1 MDRERSEGRGVTRS
15 QERNPGSRLPALR
28 VVPNV
33 PAAAEISDRELVVL
47 LRAGDD
53 RGFAGAYA
61 RYAPRIFGFLVRLAR
76 SRAVAEDLFQH
87 TFLRLAER
95 GAGLAVDSEL
105 RAWLFSVARNAFHSH
120 ARTQSREARADRAA
134 DPSVSGALVE
144 SGLVLN
150 ELEAALAS
158 LTTDDRELLLLV
170 GVEGLSHAEVA
181 ELLAVDAVTL
191 RKRLSRARARLADAL
206 DSADALVS
214 ESEVSR

>member
-1 MDRERSEGRGVTRS
+1 MTRS
-15 QERNPGSRLPALR
+15 QERNPRSRSAHLR

-33 PAAAEISDRELVVL
+33 PATAEISDRDLVAL
-47 LRAGDD
+47 LRAGDE

-61 RYAPRIFGFLVRLAR
+61 RYAQRIFGFLVRLAR

-95 GAGLAVDSEL
+95 GSGLRAESEL
-105 RAWLFSVARNAFHSH
+105 RAWLFTVARNAFHSH
-120 ARTQSREARADRAA
+120 ARTLALEARADRAA
-134 DPSVSGALVE
+134 DPSVSGALLE

-150 ELEAALAS
+150 ELEVALAR

-170 GVEGLSHAEVA
+170 GVEGLSQAEVA

-206 DSADALVS
+206 DSADSLVPNS
-214 ESEVSR
+214 ELGR